1 MNIDE
6 ANTTYEKS
14 GRFECD
20 RRKSSKTLVAGCKI
34 QRFPMM
40 SKSLGHTH
48 FCGCSDLKS
57 IEIPDNVSEIQVAAF
72 DDCSNLTAIHIP
84 AGVDKI
90 ALGVFM
96 GCSTLNS
103 ITIDSAN
110 RSYESPGNAN
120 AIIDKGT
127 MTLLE
132 GSNNTVIPEGVKR
145 IHKMYHL
152 RNVYT

>member
-1 MNIDE
+1 
-6 ANTTYEKS
+6 
-14 GRFECD
+14 
-20 RRKSSKTLVAGCKI
+20 
-34 QRFPMM
+34 MM

-96 GCSTLNS
+96 GCSNLNS

-132 GSNNTVIPEGVKR
+132 GSNNTVIPEGVKKNLAKCICGTYTLKEYHNSCKCN
-145 IHKMYHL
+145 IHS
-152 RNVYT
+152 RNAI